1 MSDPQ
6 PSTSTSNPAEIVQ
19 QLQHIDTIQQDLADT
34 AAAVEGNRNP
44 QVSGGAEVGGAEEA
58 SQAIL
63 LDNAE
68 AMETAL
74 ESAIPAAPA
83 SASES
88 AASEA
93 MGETGGHTSPPTVLT
108 AQESATDN
116 VHESVQPKPTAAAEP
131 TPLSTLAPGAAGEPV
146 TAVVEESTPTV
157 VGAVPS
163 TDNSNVPEALPPNP
177 IPEAPPVSQR
187 TPTPAVSTPI
197 QSQAPEQSQPLPWT
211 ASESTTAYSPL
222 PDGLTEDSPSVRQNA
237 ELVHAW
243 RNDPHSDTVLE
254 MFNWSVQR
262 TEVEDARAWYKVL
275 AIDNPTASQPLLAL
289 INLELA
295 LSNFPR
301 VEEMF
306 ATTLKGDAGINAP
319 IDVGI
324 WAAYLHYIRRQ
335 NPILDGAPNNDQ
347 VRDTIAK
354 AYDFALR
361 ECGND
366 RESGEIWDE
375 YIKFVASGPTSN
387 QWDVQAKTDNLRRIY
402 QTAVRIP
409 LNNIEALWKGYDAF
423 ETAQNKLTAKKFLAE
438 RSPAYMTARTA
449 LRELRTLTD
458 RIPKPIIPPRS
469 TFTEQDRQTINAWK
483 AYLKWEESNPLV
495 IEDQQVLQSRIKYAM
510 HKGLGEMRHFP
521 EIWHYVTGYYLGQN
535 DKEKAVELVKAGVE
549 ACPKSFLLTF
559 AYAELEEERKEYAT
573 CHALY
578 SNLISRL
585 NPEVDQL
592 RIEVA
597 KEVETARGPPIPNAE
612 KVQSAAAAGDVD
624 MDGNDVQAIQ
634 KLVDEREERGRLVA
648 ERRGRDVEELMVGIS
663 VVWNMYMRF
672 ARRAEGIKSARAV
685 FGKARKSPHLT
696 WHVFEASA
704 MVEYHSNKDPAVAIR
719 IFELGLKLFAENVD
733 YVVRYLKYL
742 ISINDESNARALF
755 GRSITKIPA
764 DKARSL
770 YDTWAQYEYMYG
782 DLPAVKKLEESL
794 REVYPNDAPLKRFAQ
809 RWCYNGIDEIA
820 IRDLGFSQSRTAR
833 APALPRPAAPMAPAA
848 DLAPAAPAPM
858 PAPILQ
864 ESYKRSAPEDLARH
878 DSGDY
883 PSRSPKRHRGQS
895 PRRDLPIDRGDRGPS
910 GRYSREPSLSKIPP
924 PGLPNGL
931 GLAAPTYGS
940 PVVPSPDSDR
950 DRSGLGKPLAWFMAQ
965 LPSARAFDGPVFRPD
980 DMVKL
985 FSSVPLPGAPAAVQA
1000 PIPRGPPPPPSG
1012 RGYYDDRDRRY
1023 GGPPRGRY

>member
-6 PSTSTSNPAEIVQ
+6 PSTSNPAEIVH
-19 QLQHIDTIQQDLADT
+19 QLHNIDAIQQDLADT
-34 AAAVEGNRNP
+34 AAAVENT
-44 QVSGGAEVGGAEEA
+44 GAQGHPEGASDES
-58 SQAIL
+58 SQAVL

-68 AMETAL
+68 AMESAL

-93 MGETGGHTSPPTVLT
+93 MGETRGDTSPHVAVTIPEESVPAT
-108 AQESATDN
+108 AGIVD
-116 VHESVQPKPTAAAEP
+116 ESVQSEPAQPEPIVAEAEP
-131 TPLSTLAPGAAGEPV
+131 TPLSTLAPGVSGEPV
-146 TAVVEESTPTV
+146 TVVVDDLAPSNPAGATSSTANTHVPEATPSQLVPETPLVSQSTPTV
-157 VGAVPS
+157 S
-163 TDNSNVPEALPPNP
+163 TPV
-177 IPEAPPVSQR
+177 EAPPIV
-187 TPTPAVSTPI
+187 
-197 QSQAPEQSQPLPWT
+197 APEQSQPASWT
-211 ASESTTAYSPL
+211 AYEDPVTNTPL
-222 PDGLTEDSPSVRQNA
+222 PEGLTESSPSVRQNA
-237 ELVHAW
+237 ELVYSW
-243 RNDPHSDTVLE
+243 RTDSQQSDTVLAL
-254 MFNWSVQR
+254 FNWSIQR

-275 AIDNPTASQPLLAL
+275 AVDNPTASQPLLAL

-295 LSNFPR
+295 LSNFPQ
-301 VEEMF
+301 VEEIF
-306 ATTLKGDAGINAP
+306 ASTLKGDAGINAP

-335 NPILDGAPNNDQ
+335 NPILDGAPNNEQ

-375 YIKFVASGPTSN
+375 YIKFVASGPSSN
-387 QWDVQAKTDNLRRIY
+387 QWDTQAKTDNLRRIY

-458 RIPKPIIPPRS
+458 RIPKPVIPARLS
-469 TFTEQDRQTINAWK
+469 FTEQDRQAINAWK

-495 IEDQQVLQSRIKYAM
+495 IEDQEILQSRIEYALN
-510 HKGLGEMRHFP
+510 KSLGEMRHFS
-521 EIWHYVTGYYLGQN
+521 EIWQYATAYYLKQN
-535 DKEKAVELVKAGVE
+535 EKDKAIELVKAGVE

-578 SNLISRL
+578 SNLISKL

-592 RIEVA
+592 RKEIV
-597 KEVETARGPPIPNAE
+597 KEVEIARGPPIPNAE
-612 KVQSAAAAGDVD
+612 KAQSAAAAGDVD
-624 MDGNDVQAIQ
+624 MDGNDLQEIQ
-634 KLVDEREERGRLVA
+634 KLVDERENRGRLVA
-648 ERRGRDVEELMVGIS
+648 ERRGRDVDELMIGIS

-704 MVEYHSNKDPAVAIR
+704 MVEYHSNKDSAVAIR
-719 IFELGLKLFAENVD
+719 IFELGLKLFAEDVD
-733 YVVRYLKYL
+733 YVVQYLKYL

-755 GRSITKIPA
+755 GRSITKIAA
-764 DKARSL
+764 DKARPL
-770 YDTWAQYEYMYG
+770 YDAWAQYEYMYG
-782 DLPAVKKLEESL
+782 DLPAAKKLEESL
-794 REVYPNDAPLKRFAQ
+794 QEVYPNDAPLKRFAQ

-820 IRDLGFSQSRTAR
+820 IRDLGFSQNRTSRASTQ
-833 APALPRPAAPMAPAA
+833 PRPAPHIAPAV
-848 DLAPAAPAPM
+848 DLAPAP
-858 PAPILQ
+858 PAPILAPALQ
-864 ESYKRSAPEDLARH
+864 ESYKRPAPEDLARH

-883 PSRSPKRHRGQS
+883 ASRSPKRHRGQS
-895 PRRDLPIDRGDRGPS
+895 PRREPPIDRDDRGPL
-910 GRYSREPSLSKIPP
+910 GRYSREPSVSSKLPP
-924 PGLPNGL
+924 AGPLNGL
-931 GLAAPTYGS
+931 GSVAPAYGS
-940 PVVPSPDSDR
+940 PVVPSVASDK
-950 DRSGLGKPLAWFMAQ
+950 DRSGL
-965 LPSARAFDGPVFRPD
+965 GPVFRPD
-980 DMVKL
+980 DMVKV
-985 FSSVPLPGAPAAVQA
+985 FNSVTFPGASAAPQAA
-1000 PIPRGPPPPPSG
+1000 PIPRGPPPPVTG